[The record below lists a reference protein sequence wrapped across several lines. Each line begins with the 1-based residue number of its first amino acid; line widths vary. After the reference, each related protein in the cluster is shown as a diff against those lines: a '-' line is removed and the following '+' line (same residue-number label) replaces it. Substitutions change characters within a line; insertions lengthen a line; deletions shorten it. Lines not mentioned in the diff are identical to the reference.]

1 MRKLKFILP
10 LALTALVGLFAFTS
24 CEDPV
29 LAEKNTWYETT
40 ETIDIASGGTTSLKM
55 YFFYTSDDTP
65 KTFGRETVTKG
76 LTVVVQPT
84 TTTLGNNYLIKTFG
98 DEKQATD
105 TDESGNATADSGTIE
120 LGGTALDTLY
130 LKYGS
135 DFKKR
140 SQEPDSLAADSGY
153 THVDSLSDITEGLT
167 WKSIFKK
174 MLAKYLLED

>member
-24 CEDPV
+24 CEEPV
-29 LAEKNTWYETT
+29 LAEENTWYKTT
-40 ETIDIASGGTTSLKM
+40 ETIGSTSLKM
-55 YFFYTSDDTP
+55 YFFYTSDDTS

-84 TTTLGNNYLIKTFG
+84 DTTLGNNYFIKTFAPG
-98 DEKQATD
+98 NQATD
-105 TDESGNATADSGTIE
+105 TDESGNETEDSGTISI
-120 LGGTALDTLY
+120 GAPALDALY
-130 LKYGS
+130 VNYRS
-135 DFKKR
+135 DFKASAK
-140 SQEPDSLAADSGY
+140 SQGPDFLDDDSGY

>member
-24 CEDPV
+24 CDEPV
-29 LAEKNTWYETT
+29 LAEENTWYQTT
-40 ETIDIASGGTTSLKM
+40 ETIEITSDSTTSLKM
-55 YFFYTSDDTP
+55 YFFYTSDEGEKAVWDT
-65 KTFGRETVTKG
+65 TVTQG
-76 LTVVVQPT
+76 LTVVVLPSTNPLKQ
-84 TTTLGNNYLIKTFG
+84 YYIKTFAPG
-98 DEKQATD
+98 DQATD

-130 LKYGS
+130 IKYGS

-167 WKSIFKK
+167 WKKIFSKI
-174 MLAKYLLED
+174 LAEYLLKD

>member
-24 CEDPV
+24 CEEPV
-29 LAEKNTWYETT
+29 LAEENTWYKTT
-40 ETIDIASGGTTSLKM
+40 ETIGDTSLKM
-55 YFFYTSDDTP
+55 YFFYTSDDTS

-84 TTTLGNNYLIKTFG
+84 DTTLGNNYFIKTFAPG
-98 DEKQATD
+98 EQATD
-105 TDESGNATADSGTIE
+105 TDESGKETEDSGTINI
-120 LGGTALDTLY
+120 GAPALDALY
-130 LKYGS
+130 VNYRS
-135 DFKKR
+135 DFKASAK
-140 SQEPDSLAADSGY
+140 SQGPDFLDEDSGY
-153 THVDSLSDITEGLT
+153 THVDSLSDITAGLT